1 MKQKRWKKGCNDLYR
16 VTIKF
21 FGLSYLEIGNFMWEK
36 YKSDQIRSDQLLSC
50 VRLFAN
56 P

>member
-21 FGLSYLEIGNFMWEK
+21 FGLSYVEIRNFIWEK
-36 YKSDQIRSDQLLSC
+36 YKYVSLKT
-50 VRLFAN
+50 
-56 P
+56 